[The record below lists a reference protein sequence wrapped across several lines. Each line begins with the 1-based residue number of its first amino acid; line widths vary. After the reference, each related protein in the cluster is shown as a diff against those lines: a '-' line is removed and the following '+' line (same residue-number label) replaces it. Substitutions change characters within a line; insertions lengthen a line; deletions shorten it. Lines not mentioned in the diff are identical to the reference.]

1 MEFQYETWMFDNGVT
16 STQEEVELELIQNP
30 CVVVIEPEDQI
41 GKPELRRLP
50 TNTRAATNG
59 QGLMIFHFTN
69 ILCLFIARAYSLFH
83 CAV

>member
-59 QGLMIFHFTN
+59 QGLMVFPF
-69 ILCLFIARAYSLFH
+69 YK
-83 CAV
+83 